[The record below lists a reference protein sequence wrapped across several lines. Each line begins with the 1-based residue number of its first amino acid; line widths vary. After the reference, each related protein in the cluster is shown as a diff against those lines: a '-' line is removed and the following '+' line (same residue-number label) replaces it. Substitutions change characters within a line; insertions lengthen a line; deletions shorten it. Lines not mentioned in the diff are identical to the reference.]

1 MLESVALNLMLLLQ
15 DSVKEFAKTLDSLLV
30 MNNTNIW
37 NKKHILSGIQAWDNK
52 CGKNMKKFG
61 KASVYDDQA
70 VRLMALLQELAT
82 RKRNTTTGARLPN
95 FMKQL
100 IDRIDQD
107 DDIPG
112 SPSPM
117 RSRDGLSDVSPQKST
132 ETQLVKHETPDSKA
146 ISTPSTSASSGR
158 KPLIRRLTKSDS
170 ESSAHSIASTSYF
183 SETSEDCVALN
194 V

>member
-37 NKKHILSGIQAWDNK
+37 NKKHILSGIQEWDTK
-52 CGKNMKKFG
+52 CGKHMKKFG

>member
-52 CGKNMKKFG
+52 CGKNMKQIG

-70 VRLMALLQELAT
+70 VRLMALLQELAI

>member
-1 MLESVALNLMLLLQ
+1 MLESVALNLMLLLL

-52 CGKNMKKFG
+52 CGKNMKQIG

>member
-1 MLESVALNLMLLLQ
+1 LLESVALNLMLLLQ

-52 CGKNMKKFG
+52 CGKNMKQFG

-158 KPLIRRLTKSDS
+158 KPLIRQLTKTDS

>member
-1 MLESVALNLMLLLQ
+1 MLLLQ

-52 CGKNMKKFG
+52 CGKNMKQIG

-170 ESSAHSIASTSYF
+170 ESSARSIASTSYF